1 MKKWAVVCSVLAAA
15 GCAKENYVQD
25 CADGTVFPLEIS
37 VPGLETK
44 VLNTANED
52 KVNSLQV
59 FVFRGDGLL
68 EAYDKADKSSVT
80 VQCTSGAKT
89 IVAIANAPAI
99 EDVNTRSE
107 MESKVSAL
115 SDNAVGAFVMCGMRS
130 ESVSAASG
138 TLSVPVTRL
147 VARVSIQKVTNQ
159 LALPQYAK
167 STIKINRIY
176 LVNAAGDFRYCDAKY
191 GETKSERAY
200 TPKKWYNVG
209 KYSGS
214 DLPSLLSSGDLTSAN
229 ATKTAPY
236 STPHYF
242 YCYPNP
248 SSSDTSTGNTG
259 FTRLV
264 VEATIEGKVCYYPI
278 NIKGISNNHTYDI
291 KNLVITRIGSESP
304 NVPVSAAAA
313 TFEVKVNPWQS
324 GFSDSVTI

>member
-1 MKKWAVVCSVLAAA
+1 MKTGFKLKKWAVVCSVLAAA

-159 LALPQYAK
+159 LALNTKTIDDQVGSKAWGDK
-167 STIKINRIY
+167 SLAGLNHVLADTLPVECGVHRVMLRSLPESGKVVLTARAEGLPVETGVFGADMAVS
-176 LVNAAGDFRYCDAKY
+176 LVNDG
-191 GETKSERAY
+191 
-200 TPKKWYNVG
+200 P
-209 KYSGS
+209 
-214 DLPSLLSSGDLTSAN
+214 
-229 ATKTAPY
+229 
-236 STPHYF
+236 
-242 YCYPNP
+242 
-248 SSSDTSTGNTG
+248 
-259 FTRLV
+259 
-264 VEATIEGKVCYYPI
+264 
-278 NIKGISNNHTYDI
+278 
-291 KNLVITRIGSESP
+291 
-304 NVPVSAAAA
+304 A
-313 TFEVKVNPWQS
+313 TFWLQ
-324 GFSDSVTI
+324 F